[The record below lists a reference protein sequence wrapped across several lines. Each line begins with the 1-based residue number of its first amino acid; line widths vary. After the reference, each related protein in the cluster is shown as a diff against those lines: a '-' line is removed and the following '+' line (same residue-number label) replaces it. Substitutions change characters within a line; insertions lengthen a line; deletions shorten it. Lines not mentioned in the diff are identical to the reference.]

1 MVPGLAPTLTGE
13 ELFVDILKLDHNAEQ
28 EAHLVQRRG
37 LKCVSFRRD
46 GRLIRRFL
54 PSDVAEWLRAE
65 SGKKTND
72 RAGSVEEG
80 EADG

>member
-1 MVPGLAPTLTGE
+1 MPDLAPTLTGE
-13 ELFVDILKLDHNAEQ
+13 ELFADILKLAYDADQ

-37 LKCVSFRRD
+37 LRCVSFRRD
-46 GRLIRRFL
+46 GQLIRRFL
-54 PSDVAEWLRAE
+54 PADVAEWLRAE
-65 SGKKTND
+65 SGKKTNG